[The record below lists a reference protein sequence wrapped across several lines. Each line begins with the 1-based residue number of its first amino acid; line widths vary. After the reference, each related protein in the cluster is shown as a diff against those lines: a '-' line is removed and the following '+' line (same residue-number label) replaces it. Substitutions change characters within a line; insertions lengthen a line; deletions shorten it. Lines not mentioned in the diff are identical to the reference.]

1 MSGEDKAISKPKK
14 KRFKWTLRERKFIT
28 AYIKN
33 SGNATKAYLV
43 INPNAKHPR
52 QYGYRMLQKVDIS
65 TNELLDEMG
74 MTDAF
79 LADILQNGLTSTKAV
94 GLVAKIV
101 DDFPTRHKYLDTA
114 YKLKG
119 TYPAEKHDVE
129 ERRTIVL
136 KKKKEEKEDENE
148 KN

>member
-1 MSGEDKAISKPKK
+1 MEKLKRKK
-14 KRFKWTLRERKFIT
+14 FKWTLRERKFIA

-43 INPNAKHPR
+43 VNPNAKHPR

-65 TNELLDEMG
+65 TNELLNEMG

-79 LADILQNGLTSTKAV
+79 LADILQKGLASTKTV
-94 GLVAKIV
+94 GKLVPITI
-101 DDFPTRHKYLDTA
+101 DDYAIIHKYLDTA

-119 TYPAEKHDVE
+119 TYPAEKYE
-129 ERRTIVL
+129 ETRKVIVL
-136 KKKKEEKEDENE
+136 GKKEKKEDEKDE
-148 KN
+148 KD